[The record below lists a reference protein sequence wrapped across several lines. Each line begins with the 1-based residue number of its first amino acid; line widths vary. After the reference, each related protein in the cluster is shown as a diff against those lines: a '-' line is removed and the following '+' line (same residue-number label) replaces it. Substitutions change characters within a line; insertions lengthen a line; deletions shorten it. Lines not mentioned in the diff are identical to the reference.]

1 MSNHESTNDVE
12 VQGTQLSRIL
22 VTKKAVVAVYGL
34 VLSIDLVLSALQEQ
48 LPSPHAYKLGRSVL
62 IAVWLINTIISFL
75 LGKEYLKQN
84 AGNITV
90 TFIVVALFLNT
101 VLSTVI
107 DGVSIIMAAFL
118 AGYVCP
124 EMLRGL
130 TERAA
135 MIGT

>member
-1 MSNHESTNDVE
+1 MRD
-12 VQGTQLSRIL
+12 
-22 VTKKAVVAVYGL
+22 A
-34 VLSIDLVLSALQEQ
+34 DLVV
-48 LPSPHAYKLGRSVL
+48 HR
-62 IAVWLINTIISFL
+62 
-75 LGKEYLKQN
+75 N